1 MRYIL
6 LFLSHLFLLCTPVMA
21 QTDDPAP
28 FSADRPGMATPP
40 GLVAHRKFQLENGL
54 QFTSLL
60 DGPVHSQDFLF
71 SSLLVRYGVL
81 KWAELRLECDFPYNI
96 STDSTGTTVIYG
108 ITPLNLGAKIKL
120 FSQRG
125 VIPNLSVMFNLRMP
139 FWGTREFRP
148 DQVAPSFYLLM
159 SNDFAGNLN
168 LSYNYGIAWDG
179 ITPCPTHFYAVCFD
193 IHLHPKWDVYAEGYG
208 FAMLHEAP
216 EYFMDTGVAF
226 RICENLQ
233 ADLSFGGYL
242 NAFWDYYQLNLGI
255 AWRIMGRG

>member
-6 LFLSHLFLLCTPVMA
+6 LFLSYLLLLSTPVIG

-28 FSADRPGMATPP
+28 FSADRPGVATPP

-60 DGPVHSQDFLF
+60 YGPVHSQDFLF

-96 STDSTGTTVIYG
+96 TTDSTGSSVVYG

-148 DQVAPSFYLLM
+148 DQVAPSLYLLM

-179 ITPCPTHFYAVCFD
+179 ITPWPTHFYAVCFD

-208 FAMLHEAP
+208 FAARHETP

-242 NAFWDYYQLNLGI
+242 NAFWDYYQLSMGI